1 MSAAEV
7 AEGAVATVVR
17 AGERG
22 GGTEQIRAR
31 PISDF
36 YPVGDTRP
44 VCFLKV
50 DVEGFELHAIPSA
63 GELLLG
69 AHKVETLLVEFGPP
83 SRWRSAAKDE
93 SEDGLKLV
101 QDMATMHGMEPR
113 LINSL
118 VWQEFMG
125 RASEEA
131 KAHARAHNFVP
142 LTSPSRQQLLVD
154 TMSVCCEG
162 CEYPSVL
169 HRAEGLAD

>member
-22 GGTEQIRAR
+22 GGTEQICAR

-44 VCFLKV
+44 VCFLIV

-83 SRWRSAAKDE
+83 SR
-93 SEDGLKLV
+93 
-101 QDMATMHGMEPR
+101 
-113 LINSL
+113 
-118 VWQEFMG
+118 
-125 RASEEA
+125 
-131 KAHARAHNFVP
+131 
-142 LTSPSRQQLLVD
+142 
-154 TMSVCCEG
+154 
-162 CEYPSVL
+162 
-169 HRAEGLAD
+169 